1 SQRMD
6 RPSSATDDLE
16 DELLCPVCLDLYTD
30 PVVLPCSHSL
40 CRECLRRTLSAVG
53 RRCPQCRRDLPFGVG
68 ADLDGAVAA
77 LPRNLA
83 LAAFVARFRD
93 EQQRKSRAK
102 ERQLKQAELEQKRQV
117 LLQKKSRQD
126 EDESGGLSCELCRG
140 ESEHRPAELYC
151 PQCEVAYCTD
161 CLRRYHPSLGPLR
174 RHAVVQLAGDADV
187 LRRLRRSLRY
197 RRGQQQPPQPLPP
210 SSANGETSRSRQS
223 QRGVGAGG
231 SLPLCPRHPAN
242 QIRLHCATCDVGVC
256 TDCLAVDDDS
266 PESTSASMS
275 RSAPS
280 TSTPAG
286 RHAGHSLIT
295 LTAAAEA
302 RRAKCRQLG
311 EKAAAL
317 ALEVDREATSTRRA
331 RDRLRSTI
339 VEARRSLELQS
350 RRAALDLAAAVR
362 AVRADAEYRAAA
374 LEDAAEAAARLE
386 RQLAA
391 QSRLSSRLTR
401 VSRQLLQSS
410 TSPPSSAG
418 TSLATDAATDQ
429 TDLQESAYLAGL
441 RQFDRC
447 SDKASSLADSG
458 AALRLGL
465 ESRAA
470 EAKQLPA
477 EFNDRLRRHL
487 AEVWLLAAPL
497 RAGQAADEERSCR
510 PPGTAGSIPESRPDT
525 ASTTHSNGGGTGKPS
540 AAQALFPREAS
551 TWGFS
556 TAVFSPDCPV
566 SNGTS
571 WTILIGWGQHQHLHQ
586 QQPQWSDILAS
597 TGVSE
602 RPILSAGNFNS
613 NSSSSLAQKQQQQQR
628 LLLGDCGFGLIVT
641 ERCVAFIAR
650 GGELAQRPVC
660 RLPLSP
666 ASSSS
671 SSSNGSVSLR
681 VCIRLSLPP
690 HGPAALAYEISEQQQ
705 QQQDS
710 SSSSSNA
717 SLSGVELLGTR
728 CSSLYPVLCVTSRVR
743 VQVLEQPA
751 AALVAR

>member
-1 SQRMD
+1 ASQRMD

-30 PVVLPCSHSL
+30 PIVLPCSHSL

-126 EDESGGLSCELCRG
+126 EDDESCGLSCEL
-140 ESEHRPAELYC
+140 RPAELYC

-210 SSANGETSRSRQS
+210 SSSVNGETSRSRQTRRRRRR
-223 QRGVGAGG
+223 QPPAV
-231 SLPLCPRHPAN
+231 PRHPAN

-266 PESTSASMS
+266 PESISASMS

-362 AVRADAEYRAAA
+362 A
-374 LEDAAEAAARLE
+374 
-386 RQLAA
+386 
-391 QSRLSSRLTR
+391 SRLSSRLTR

-410 TSPPSSAG
+410 ASPPSSAG

-429 TDLQESAYLAGL
+429 TDLQVSAYLASL

-470 EAKQLPA
+470 DAKQLPA

-487 AEVWLLAAPL
+487 AEVWLLAAPP
-497 RAGQAADEERSCR
+497 RAGQEADEERSCR

-525 ASTTHSNGGGTGKPS
+525 ASTTHSNGGGGGGTGKPS

-586 QQPQWSDILAS
+586 QPQWSDILAS
-597 TGVSE
+597 TG
-602 RPILSAGNFNS
+602 
-613 NSSSSLAQKQQQQQR
+613 
-628 LLLGDCGFGLIVT
+628 
-641 ERCVAFIAR
+641 
-650 GGELAQRPVC
+650 
-660 RLPLSP
+660 
-666 ASSSS
+666 
-671 SSSNGSVSLR
+671 
-681 VCIRLSLPP
+681 
-690 HGPAALAYEISEQQQ
+690 
-705 QQQDS
+705 
-710 SSSSSNA
+710 
-717 SLSGVELLGTR
+717 
-728 CSSLYPVLCVTSRVR
+728 
-743 VQVLEQPA
+743 
-751 AALVAR
+751 

>member
-1 SQRMD
+1 ASQRMD

-83 LAAFVARFRD
+83 LAAF
-93 EQQRKSRAK
+93 
-102 ERQLKQAELEQKRQV
+102 LKQAELEQKRQV

-391 QSRLSSRLTR
+391 QSTLLPADPSVPPAAAVVNLAAIISR
-401 VSRQLLQSS
+401 
-410 TSPPSSAG
+410 

-497 RAGQAADEERSCR
+497 RAGQAADEERS
-510 PPGTAGSIPESRPDT
+510 
-525 ASTTHSNGGGTGKPS
+525 NGGGTGKPS

-551 TWGFS
+551 TWGLLNG
-556 TAVFSPDCPV
+556 AVFSPDCP
-566 SNGTS
+566 
-571 WTILIGWGQHQHLHQ
+571 
-586 QQPQWSDILAS
+586 
-597 TGVSE
+597 
-602 RPILSAGNFNS
+602 
-613 NSSSSLAQKQQQQQR
+613 
-628 LLLGDCGFGLIVT
+628 
-641 ERCVAFIAR
+641 
-650 GGELAQRPVC
+650 
-660 RLPLSP
+660 
-666 ASSSS
+666 
-671 SSSNGSVSLR
+671 
-681 VCIRLSLPP
+681 
-690 HGPAALAYEISEQQQ
+690 
-705 QQQDS
+705 
-710 SSSSSNA
+710 
-717 SLSGVELLGTR
+717 
-728 CSSLYPVLCVTSRVR
+728 
-743 VQVLEQPA
+743 
-751 AALVAR
+751 